1 MLRREWTDDPRLR
14 VVFSSVPLPFSGL
27 FVSRTRQ
34 RGTITHTGGRAGSE
48 SIGKSSHRIPTT
60 IIIIRG
66 WWWTAAAAATPP
78 GECVKTA
85 RRTLGVTQHRQVIAQ
100 IRDPRIKQVSIII
113 IINARLCT
121 GSFFLRRRT
130 LLEVHDTKEKKRF
143 QDVCARSPWS
153 GSLKRFAALHI
164 QGVNFFSSLGGSVFY

>member
-1 MLRREWTDDPRLR
+1 MLRREWTDDPRPR

-60 IIIIRG
+60 IIIIIRG

-100 IRDPRIKQVSIII
+100 NSGPSNKAGQHHHHRCTSLHGIVFSQEEDPPRG
-113 IINARLCT
+113 ARHK
-121 GSFFLRRRT
+121 GK
-130 LLEVHDTKEKKRF
+130 KEIPRCVRSLPLVRVVKKICC
-143 QDVCARSPWS
+143 VAYS
-153 GSLKRFAALHI
+153 G
-164 QGVNFFSSLGGSVFY
+164 G